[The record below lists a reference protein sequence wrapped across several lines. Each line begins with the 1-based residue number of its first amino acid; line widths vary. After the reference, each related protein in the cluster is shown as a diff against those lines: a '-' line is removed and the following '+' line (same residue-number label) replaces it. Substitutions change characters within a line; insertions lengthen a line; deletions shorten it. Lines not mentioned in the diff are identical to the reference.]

1 MKYRYQA
8 KTKEG
13 ELQVGFVEAST
24 KDGAASILSG
34 HNLFVL
40 SIEEAEKVRWY
51 DRLATYFNRVRSQD
65 MVVFTRQLSILLES
79 QFPLSRALAVLYDQ
93 TSNPALREAVFQASE
108 DVDAGLA
115 FSQALERQSAVFSG
129 FFVSMIRSAEV
140 TGNLDQ
146 VAGFLADYTEREA
159 ELVSKART
167 ALIYPAIVIAL
178 FVIVAFIMITV
189 VFPQIGPVFEQ
200 AGVELPWF
208 ALALLKLGT
217 FIAEWWFAMIIAF
230 LILVAVVMDYA
241 KTPEGRS
248 LKDELKHKLP
258 VLKKVYLPVT
268 LARFSNA
275 STMLIKGGV
284 PVAQAMEIVGQTV
297 DNIVYR
303 DILHEVANDVREGKT
318 LSESLLAHPEIFP
331 PMVPQ
336 MITVG
341 ETSGQ
346 LDRIFGRIAAFYSRE
361 ADAIVSNLVELIQP
375 VLMIAIGI
383 LVGIL
388 FASILLPLYK
398 LTATV
403 Q

>member
-248 LKDELKHKLP
+248 LKDELKLKLP